1 VPGLKD
7 LAARYKDQGLV
18 LIGVHT
24 ANGGEQMAGFV
35 EKQGIDYPVA
45 IDRPGKLTV
54 GAFAVDSF
62 PDYYVVDRGG
72 NLRVAD
78 LQNGALEA
86 TVQMLLA
93 EPAPSSLPTELTEA
107 AERAVRKDKRLLV
120 LLGGDDDRAAFNQVS
135 RLDRALRRELSNEY
149 ETVPAPLGGPLAAAL
164 GVTATEATALALD
177 ARGAPLGSIAM
188 GGLDRDRLWAFARE
202 HKVASVDAELILAR
216 ALAQATQEKKRVLVH
231 LGAPW

>member
-1 VPGLKD
+1 MPGLKD

-62 PDYYVVDRGG
+62 PDYYVVDRAG

-86 TVQMLLA
+86 TVQLLLA
-93 EPAPSSLPTELTEA
+93 EPAPPH
-107 AERAVRKDKRLLV
+107 
-120 LLGGDDDRAAFNQVS
+120 RAAAK
-135 RLDRALRRELSNEY
+135 DAKRAPRNERGQIGMLC
-149 ETVPAPLGGPLAAAL
+149 PH
-164 GVTATEATALALD
+164 
-177 ARGAPLGSIAM
+177 ARSM
-188 GGLDRDRLWAFARE
+188 R
-202 HKVASVDAELILAR
+202 
-216 ALAQATQEKKRVLVH
+216 
-231 LGAPW
+231 